1 MTQCMEVFA
10 ERIAAVS
17 TPQEVVQFFGD
28 ELQRLGDSSFHPLRV
43 CRDCAQGRVVPGQK
57 LGEPQ
62 TA

>member
-1 MTQCMEVFA
+1 MEVFA

-28 ELQRLGDSSFHPLRV
+28 ELQRLGDASFHTLRV
-43 CRDCAQGRVVPGQK
+43 CRDCSQGRVVPGQK